1 MPQSEEID
9 WNFPVLV
16 EDVVMMGRYGHMNIF
31 RRAKQKDHQMVEMAL
46 SRVGMES
53 FRGRQIG
60 ELSGGQK
67 KRVFLARAL
76 AQESQIVLLDE
87 PFTGVDVKTE
97 EQIMALLRE
106 MRSEGKVILVSTHNL
121 GSVPE
126 FCDRAV
132 LINRT
137 VLASGT
143 TKSVFT
149 QENLQLAFGG
159 VLRRFV
165 LTGKQLHDDNDTRQV
180 TVLSDD
186 ERPVVL
192 YGEDVPDS
200 TEKPE

>member
-1 MPQSEEID
+1 
-9 WNFPVLV
+9 
-16 EDVVMMGRYGHMNIF
+16 
-31 RRAKQKDHQMVEMAL
+31 
-46 SRVGMES
+46 
-53 FRGRQIG
+53 
-60 ELSGGQK
+60 
-67 KRVFLARAL
+67 
-76 AQESQIVLLDE
+76 
-87 PFTGVDVKTE
+87 
-97 EQIMALLRE
+97 
-106 MRSEGKVILVSTHNL
+106 
-121 GSVPE
+121 
-126 FCDRAV
+126 
-132 LINRT
+132 

>member
-1 MPQSEEID
+1 
-9 WNFPVLV
+9 
-16 EDVVMMGRYGHMNIF
+16 
-31 RRAKQKDHQMVEMAL
+31 
-46 SRVGMES
+46 
-53 FRGRQIG
+53 
-60 ELSGGQK
+60 
-67 KRVFLARAL
+67 
-76 AQESQIVLLDE
+76 
-87 PFTGVDVKTE
+87 
-97 EQIMALLRE
+97 

-143 TKSVFT
+143 TESVFT

-165 LTGKQLHDDNDTRQV
+165 LTGKQLHDDDDSRQV

-192 YGEDVPDS
+192 YGTDQPDS
-200 TEKPE
+200 AESPE